1 MQLRFVQK
9 DEELQKQTN
18 ELRTNLAQID
28 QSLKMREKMVAES
41 QEKMVAIER
50 KLTSL
55 GSGGS
60 ALEGLQKDLT
70 STVRKDTC
78 GELNKSNGNR
88 EGLLLEGII

>member
-1 MQLRFVQK
+1 M
-9 DEELQKQTN
+9 N

-41 QEKMVAIER
+41 REKMAAIGR

-60 ALEGLQKDLT
+60 ALESLQKELT
-70 STVRKDTC
+70 STVSCKDVVV
-78 GELNKSNGNR
+78 KRFFQIQFSHS
-88 EGLLLEGII
+88 